1 MKQKIVVFNCIPD
14 IYLFEEGCGYKPHPP
29 YKSYDS
35 LKEAIKENPTSKIH
49 RYPSKNIEHEF

>member
-1 MKQKIVVFNCIPD
+1 MKQRIVIFNDIPD
-14 IYLFEEGCGYKPHPP
+14 IYLYEDECGYEPKGGF
-29 YKSYDS
+29 KEYDS